1 MMRRALA
8 SCLAIMLA
16 GCGLGS
22 DPATPALWHADCPG
36 TGEAWLF
43 GTIHALERPAAWRG
57 ETVDK
62 AMDKADLVM
71 VELADHGDPKAAAAT
86 WATLAEGRGMPPLS
100 ARVSPERQGDLAMAL
115 KRTGLE
121 NRDFSDTETWAAALT
136 IAQAA
141 RHRLDSANGIDQA
154 VLGAMR
160 GKKVEELEGRKG
172 QLSIFDRLPQAEQRD
187 LLDAVLADATSGTDE
202 SAAIAAAWRKG
213 DMTTIAR
220 QTETGMLADPELREA
235 LFTARNRRW
244 SERIIAAMARDSRPF
259 VAVGAA
265 HLAGPQG
272 LPAMLREK
280 GCAVERVQ

>member
-1 MMRRALA
+1 MMRGALA
-8 SCLAIMLA
+8 SCLAVLLA

-62 AMDKADLVM
+62 AMNEADLVM
-71 VELADHGDPKAAAAT
+71 VELADNGDAKAAAAT
-86 WATLAEGRGMPPLS
+86 WALLAGSRDEPPLS

-136 IAQAA
+136 IAQTA
-141 RHRLDSANGIDQA
+141 RTGLDSANGIDGA
-154 VLGAMR
+154 VLDAMH

-172 QLSIFDRLPQAEQRD
+172 QLAIFDRLPKKEQRD
-187 LLDAVLADATSGTDE
+187 LLDAVVADAASGTDE

-213 DMTTIAR
+213 DMNAIAKK
-220 QTETGMLADPELREA
+220 TETGMLADPELREA
-235 LFTARNRRW
+235 LFTARNQRW
-244 SERIIAAMARDSRPF
+244 SERVLAAMARDGRPF

-280 GCAVERVQ
+280 GCAVERIQ

>member
-141 RHRLDSANGIDQA
+141 RPRLDSANGIDQE

-280 GCAVERVQ
+280 SCAVERVQ